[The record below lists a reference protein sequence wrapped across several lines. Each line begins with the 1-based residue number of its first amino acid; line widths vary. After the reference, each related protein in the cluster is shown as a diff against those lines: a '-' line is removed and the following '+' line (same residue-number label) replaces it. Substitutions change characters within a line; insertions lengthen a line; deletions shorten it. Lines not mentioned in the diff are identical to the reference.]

1 MGSETSPQAS
11 LPAHSAIGF
20 RKGFMQ
26 SASSSGHC
34 LIATLPG
41 ETLAD
46 VFSPWPPT
54 ILCWPIRKW
63 NFGKPISHDLP
74 CCGRERRMSQEQSP
88 RSSDNIDFHDCTLSH
103 RYFQPSPVPQLSRMF
118 ILFAGHISHNQPR
131 QYPHC
136 QNKATRNCLGA
147 YDVRFLFSIIL

>member
-20 RKGFMQ
+20 REGFMQ

-54 ILCWPIRKW
+54 QYFAGQSGSRILE
-63 NFGKPISHDLP
+63 NQSHMTSLAAVGKGACL
-74 CCGRERRMSQEQSP
+74 
-88 RSSDNIDFHDCTLSH
+88 RSS
-103 RYFQPSPVPQLSRMF
+103 PQEARITSTSTTALFPTATFNLSRYHNSPQCLSSLLAIF
-118 ILFAGHISHNQPR
+118 HITNPGSIHAARTKQ
-131 QYPHC
+131 
-136 QNKATRNCLGA
+136 LGTVWA
-147 YDVRFLFSIIL
+147 RMMSDFFLV